1 MCWSMSFLQGPYSNA
16 TSSTI
21 RTESPLETD
30 HIFDRT
36 FWFKYTQARASF
48 SDPIPISI
56 LSLSSR
62 SDYDEIRSGLE
73 KLALAPCRWFKGLT
87 LFLTLFLN
95 FCFSGLTMDTR
106 LRLVGWRNGKQ
117 ILTRTLVPS
126 PVCEQIQCVCL
137 EAPSNRN
144 QKWKKSLTLR

>member
-1 MCWSMSFLQGPYSNA
+1 MSFLQGPYSNA

-21 RTESPLETD
+21 RTESPLETVSTD

-56 LSLSSR
+56 PILSLSSR
-62 SDYDEIRSGLE
+62 SDYDEIRSTIWIG
-73 KLALAPCRWFKGLT
+73 KTSSRALQMIQRAT

-137 EAPSNRN
+137 EALSNRN
-144 QKWKKSLTLR
+144 QK